1 MCKVKTGR
9 NVRTDR
15 DLQNLITSV
24 ILRQRRSFDKNVIVT
39 QTRNKLRDSEMQLD
53 NQEIEKMISR
63 TLGILECNGVVGR
76 KDGIYIKKEM
86 IFV

>member
-1 MCKVKTGR
+1 MCKVKTGK

-15 DLQNLITSV
+15 DLQNLVTSV
-24 ILRQRRSFDKNVIVT
+24 ILRQRRSFDRNEIVS
-39 QTRNKLRDSEMQLD
+39 QTKSKLRDSEMQLD
-53 NQEIEKMISR
+53 NQELEKMISR
-63 TLGILECNGVVGR
+63 TLGVLECNGVVGK

>member
-1 MCKVKTGR
+1 MCKVKTGK

-15 DLQNLITSV
+15 DLQNLVTSV
-24 ILRQRRSFDKNVIVT
+24 ILRQRRSFDRNEIVS
-39 QTRNKLRDSEMQLD
+39 QTKSKLRDSEMQLD
-53 NQEIEKMISR
+53 NQEIEKMIYR
-63 TLGILECNGVVGR
+63 TLGVLECNGVVGK